1 MAIQSNASTEE
12 VSGGGREF
20 YSGLTNV
27 NVVAVNPTMAELHA
41 LDVNVKQEPAYS
53 GTSNDQAWNKVT
65 FWLANE
71 DGKFKLD
78 LFLKNNTK
86 QSQTGKFLWLN
97 NVGQSTWSTDA
108 PTYDWWKAEG
118 SGL

>member
-27 NVVAVNPTMAELHA
+27 KVVAVNPTMAELHA
-41 LDVNVKQEPAYS
+41 IDVNVKQEPAYS
-53 GTSNDQAWNKVT
+53 GSSNDQDWNKVT
-65 FWLANE
+65 FWLANA

-78 LFLKNNTK
+78 LFLKNNHVK
-86 QSQTGKFLWLN
+86 NDNEK
-97 NVGQSTWSTDA
+97 
-108 PTYDWWKAEG
+108 
-118 SGL
+118 

>member
-41 LDVNVKQEPAYS
+41 LDVNVKQEP
-53 GTSNDQAWNKVT
+53 
-65 FWLANE
+65 F
-71 DGKFKLD
+71 
-78 LFLKNNTK
+78 
-86 QSQTGKFLWLN
+86 
-97 NVGQSTWSTDA
+97 
-108 PTYDWWKAEG
+108 TYCFNIC
-118 SGL
+118 